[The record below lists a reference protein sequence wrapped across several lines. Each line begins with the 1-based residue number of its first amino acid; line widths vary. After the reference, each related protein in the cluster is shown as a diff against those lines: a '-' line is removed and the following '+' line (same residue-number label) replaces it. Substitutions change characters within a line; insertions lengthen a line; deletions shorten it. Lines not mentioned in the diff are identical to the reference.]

1 MSEHD
6 TTSTAVPRTDAIDIN
21 DFVYGATGAR
31 VRRLTMPDGSHWF
44 PAADVLGELGYT
56 NPRKTLKDHV
66 PDEFRTQLESVTTR
80 YGSDVPAGHGF
91 KKSMNM
97 VNLNGLIMLI
107 AATTKP
113 ETRPFKRWVAEVI
126 ITVQQDGSYTLPKA
140 EVQPRDPSAPVAYA
154 MPAQVADAIVRIEE
168 RNARLDEEFAEVQR
182 MAQQTRHEAQRT
194 RLEAQQTRL
203 EMLDLQRTSVRAQSR
218 TADAMD
224 RIADSLEAF
233 RPVQAVSSAAPADA
247 YRTSAEAL
255 LADWRSRMSVTE
267 DVWAVAV
274 TIAPVLAEHGEIR
287 MSLEDLAARTG
298 LNAHRVNECLRFM
311 RRHACI
317 RSRGGTEEGAVVYV
331 LARP

>member
-6 TTSTAVPRTDAIDIN
+6 TTSTTASRTDAIDIN

-80 YGSDVPAGHGF
+80 YVLDVPAGHGF

-113 ETRPFKRWVAEVI
+113 ETRPFKQWVAEVI
-126 ITVQQDGSYTLPKA
+126 ITVQRDGSYALPKA
-140 EVQPRDPSAPVAYA
+140 EVQPRDPGGPVAYA
-154 MPAQVADAIVRIEE
+154 MPAQVADAIMRLEE
-168 RNARLDEEFAEVQR
+168 RNVRLDEEFAE
-182 MAQQTRHEAQRT
+182 AQRASA
-194 RLEAQQTRL
+194 R
-203 EMLDLQRTSVRAQSR
+203 VQSR
-218 TADAMD
+218 MADAMD
-224 RIADSLEAF
+224 RIADALEAF
-233 RPVQAVSSAAPADA
+233 RPVTAERPAAPADP
-247 YRTSAEAL
+247 YWPSAEAL
-255 LADWRSRMSVTE
+255 LADWKSRMSVTE

-287 MSLEDLAARTG
+287 MSLEALAARTG

-317 RSRGGTEEGAVVYV
+317 RSRGGAEDGALVYV
-331 LARP
+331 LDRP

>member
-6 TTSTAVPRTDAIDIN
+6 TTSSTAPQTDAIDIN

-126 ITVQQDGSYTLPKA
+126 ITVQRDGSYALPKA
-140 EVQPRDPSAPVAYA
+140 EVQPRDPSAPVSYA
-154 MPAQVADAIVRIEE
+154 MPAQVADAIVRLEE
-168 RNARLDEEFAEVQR
+168 HNARLDEEFAEAQR
-182 MAQQTRHEAQRT
+182 MSQETRHEAQRT

-203 EMLDLQRTSVRAQSR
+203 EMLDLQRTSAQTQSR
-218 TADAMD
+218 MADAMD
-224 RIADSLEAF
+224 RIADALETF
-233 RPVQAVSSAAPADA
+233 RPVRAVPSAAPADT

-287 MSLEDLAARTG
+287 MSLESLAARTG
-298 LNAHRVNECLRFM
+298 LNTHRVNECLRFM

-317 RSRGGTEEGAVVYV
+317 RSLGGTEEGALVYV
-331 LARP
+331 PARP